1 MSFLEKNIESLSAY
15 HPRVAEALAQTA
27 AEGSP
32 QTTTIEIMATPSG
45 VPTARQ
51 DGVFLHGRHDPARDA
66 AGQVKRELDDACTAV
81 IAMGFGLGYGVEAAR
96 RAFPTQPLL
105 VVEPDAQVFRAA
117 IGCRDLRPLIED
129 PAVRLHVGMP
139 AEGLPAVLETLP
151 LARPGFLR
159 LRPALHTR
167 PDVYR
172 ASEETIQSW
181 LLRRDINVNTLNR
194 FGRLWVRNL
203 CRNMGEFL
211 RCPGVAA
218 LHGIFE
224 GLPALIVAGGPS
236 LDAIAPRLDELRQRM
251 LVVSVNTPLRA
262 CRERGMEPDF
272 TTVVDPQYWASRSL
286 DWTLARDG
294 VLVAEPSASPRV
306 FRREEERFF
315 LCSSLFPLG
324 ETLEGAVGEKGK
336 LGAGGSVS
344 TSAWDLARLLGARP
358 LYAAGLDL
366 GFPGMRTHCRGVY
379 PEGMWLA
386 AADRFAP
393 VETGSFRSLRDI
405 GLFSAR
411 SAGGGSTPT
420 DRRMLLYKW
429 WFENQL
435 RMHPD
440 LRSYTLSTE
449 GIAIEGMPP
458 AALED
463 VLALPVVRPEI
474 DRRMRRV
481 REIHEAQAGSGDT
494 RARLETA
501 IGELGGQLADLEAL
515 ALKGRARS
523 RELGN
528 LLRDRR
534 DIGACIRAMDE
545 IDRGILSVSA
555 RSIAGFLIQS
565 VIHGITGEGE
575 RAADPK
581 EIVARSEAM
590 YAGIAESAAW
600 QRGLLERAAASL
612 GEAPG
617 ERRGSFPGGPGA
629 HPARFP

>member
-1 MSFLEKNIESLSAY
+1 MSFFDENFASLSER
-15 HPRVAEALAQTA
+15 HPRAAEALSEALRQVPA
-27 AEGSP
+27 PGSP
-32 QTTTIEIMATPSG
+32 DAAAIEIMTTPSG
-45 VPTARQ
+45 APTARR

-66 AGQVKRELDDACTAV
+66 DGQVKREIDAACTAV
-81 IAMGFGLGYGVEAAR
+81 IAVGFGLGYGPEAAR
-96 RAFPTQPLL
+96 RAFPSRPLL
-105 VVEPDAQVFRAA
+105 VVEPDAQVFGAA
-117 IGCRDLRPLIED
+117 MGCRDLRRFIED
-129 PAVRLHVGMP
+129 PSVRLHVGMP
-139 AEGLPAVLETLP
+139 AESLPAVLETLP

-159 LRPALHTR
+159 LRPALHAR
-167 PDVYR
+167 PTLYR

-224 GLPALIVAGGPS
+224 GLPALVVAGGPT
-236 LDAIAPRLDELRQRM
+236 LDAIAPRLAELRQRM

-262 CRERGMEPDF
+262 CREQGVEPDF

-306 FRREEERFF
+306 FRRDEERFF

-324 ETLEGAVGEKGK
+324 ETLETAVGEKGK

-358 LYAAGLDL
+358 LYSAGLDL
-366 GFPGMRTHCRGVY
+366 GFPGNRTHCRGAY
-379 PEGMWLA
+379 TEAMWLSQ
-386 AADRFAP
+386 ADRFSP
-393 VETGSFRSLRDI
+393 METGSFRSLKDI
-405 GLFSAR
+405 GLFPAR

-435 RMHPD
+435 LMHPD

-463 VLALPVVRPEI
+463 ALALPVVRPEI
-474 DRRMRRV
+474 DRRMRKV
-481 REIHEAQAGSGDT
+481 REIHDAQAGSED
-494 RARLETA
+494 ARGRLAGA
-501 IGELGGQLADLEAL
+501 IGVLGRQLGDLEAL
-515 ALKGRARS
+515 ALKGSARS
-523 RELGN
+523 RELGT
-528 LLRDRR
+528 LLKNRR
-534 DIGACIRAMDE
+534 DPGACIRAMDA

-565 VIHGITGEGE
+565 IIHGITGEGE
-575 RAADPK
+575 READPA

-600 QRGLLERAAASL
+600 QKGLLERAAASL
-612 GEAPG
+612 P
-617 ERRGSFPGGPGA
+617 FL
-629 HPARFP
+629 